1 MVEEYGTGLLRS
13 KCTQIVQPLKEVM
26 LNACNGYYTMRD
38 TTELRAV
45 WEIVE
50 YVKERL
56 DATKSDNISVY
67 LPQVNKLAM
76 KQLQKCFSAVEH
88 GAFGYVE
95 FRR

>member
-1 MVEEYGTGLLRS
+1 
-13 KCTQIVQPLKEVM
+13 
-26 LNACNGYYTMRD
+26 MRD

-50 YVKERL
+50 YVEERL
-56 DATKSDNISVY
+56 DATKSDNITIY
-67 LPQVNKLAM
+67 LPQVNKIDM
-76 KQLQKCFSAVEH
+76 KQLRKRFSSVEH